1 MKIKTVTRI
10 GKSYSSRIVFHRC
23 ELLLTINMQDKQQNG
38 ETMKHDKENREIS
51 TVNLDFLIN
60 ALFNTKQRLIRFG

>member
-1 MKIKTVTRI
+1 
-10 GKSYSSRIVFHRC
+10 
-23 ELLLTINMQDKQQNG
+23 MQDKQQNG